1 MKLPQAFVKVTHLM
15 MTKLIK
21 GYMSGNV
28 MVIKLA
34 VSLCSSSLL
43 VRWFQGFFCFFV
55 VVVVVVVVVFV
66 FY

>member
-1 MKLPQAFVKVTHLM
+1 MKLP

-43 VRWFQGFFCFFV
+43 VRWFQLLLLFFGGFF
-55 VVVVVVVVVFV
+55 
-66 FY
+66 